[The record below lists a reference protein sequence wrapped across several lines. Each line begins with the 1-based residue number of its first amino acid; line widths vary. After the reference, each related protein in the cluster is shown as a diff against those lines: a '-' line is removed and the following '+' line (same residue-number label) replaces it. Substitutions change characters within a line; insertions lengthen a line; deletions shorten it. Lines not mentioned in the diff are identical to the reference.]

1 MRLSEL
7 LDIPVHDTEGRRI
20 GWVIDVRFRA
30 TTSSSGDKIEPPEL
44 VGLLINSKNRSTYLG
59 YERRTLRSPRLI
71 ASFVRWRHR
80 DTWLVSWSDVY
91 SVEASGVTLRPGHR
105 RHSPMLGSSVNS

>member
-7 LDIPVHDTEGRRI
+7 LDIPVHDSDGRRI

-30 TTSSSGDKIEPPEL
+30 TESRSGDEIEPPEL

-59 YERRTLRSPRLI
+59 YERRDLRSPRLI
-71 ASFVRWRHR
+71 ASIVRWRHR
-80 DTWLVSWSDVY
+80 GTWLVSWSDVY
-91 SVEASGVTLRPGHR
+91 SVEASRVTLRPGHR
-105 RHSPMLGSSVNS
+105 RHSPMLDVSAHT